1 LDNPIVSRGVGV
13 ATIAVASACGL
24 VIVFFLWRRLT
35 PVTALALMAACGM
48 AIGAGGLL
56 VQEDVG
62 PASWAVAL
70 VVLGLLTPVHA
81 RLVFGPPGRGDM
93 VAEGPV
99 AT

>member
-24 VIVFFLWRRLT
+24 VIVFFLWRRLP

-62 PASWAVAL
+62 PASWAIAL
-70 VVLGLLTPVHA
+70 VVLGMGTPVHA
-81 RLVFGPPGRGDM
+81 RLVFGQPG
-93 VAEGPV
+93 
-99 AT
+99 

>member
-1 LDNPIVSRGVGV
+1 LDNPIVSRALGV

-24 VIVFFLWRRLT
+24 VIVFFLWRRLP
-35 PVTALALMAACGM
+35 PVAALGLMAACGM

-70 VVLGLLTPVHA
+70 VVLGVVTPVHA
-81 RLVFGPPGRGDM
+81 RLVFGEPGCGDV
-93 VAEGPV
+93 VAEGP
-99 AT
+99 AAA

>member
-1 LDNPIVSRGVGV
+1 MSRGVGV

-24 VIVFFLWRRLT
+24 VTVFFLWRRLP
-35 PVTALALMAACGM
+35 PVTALALMAVCGM

-70 VVLGLLTPVHA
+70 VVLGVVAPVHA
-81 RLVFGPPGRGDM
+81 RLVFGPSGRGDV
-93 VAEGPV
+93 VAEGP
-99 AT
+99 AAA

>member
-1 LDNPIVSRGVGV
+1 VVVAGV

-24 VIVFFLWRRLT
+24 VTVFFLWRRLP
-35 PVTALALMAACGM
+35 PVTALALMAVCGM

-70 VVLGLLTPVHA
+70 VVLGVVTPVHA
-81 RLVFGPPGRGDM
+81 HLVFGPSGRGDV
-93 VAEGPV
+93 VAEGP
-99 AT
+99 AAA

>member
-1 LDNPIVSRGVGV
+1 MSRALGV

-24 VIVFFLWRRLT
+24 VIVFFLWGRLP

-70 VVLGLLTPVHA
+70 VVLGVVAPVHA
-81 RLVFGPPGRGDM
+81 RLVFGEPGCGDV
-93 VAEGPV
+93 VAEGP
-99 AT
+99 AAA

>member
-1 LDNPIVSRGVGV
+1 MSRGVGV

-24 VIVFFLWRRLT
+24 VIVFFLWRRLP

-62 PASWAVAL
+62 PASWAIAL
-70 VVLGLLTPVHA
+70 VVLGVVTPVHA
-81 RLVFGPPGRGDM
+81 RLVFGQPGCGDV
-93 VAEGPV
+93 VAEGP
-99 AT
+99 AAA

>member
-1 LDNPIVSRGVGV
+1 VSTGVGV
-13 ATIAVASACGL
+13 ATIAVAAACGL
-24 VIVFFLWRRLT
+24 VIVFFLWRRL
-35 PVTALALMAACGM
+35 PWVTAFALMAVCGM

-81 RLVFGPPGRGDM
+81 RLVFGQPG
-93 VAEGPV
+93 
-99 AT
+99 